1 MKITFFTRMKI
12 CMAVI
17 IGIMLLNRIGVQ
29 LPEAAAER
37 LGLERDYTADEIR
50 EALSG
55 AYHDAEAVMSQK
67 LDGVFEEPYVSSG
80 KLDDAGAG
88 GAGAAGEG

>member
-29 LPEAAAER
+29 LPEAAER

-67 LDGVFEEPYVSSG
+67 FDGVLEEPYASSG

>member
-17 IGIMLLNRIGVQ
+17 IGIMLLNRIGIKF
-29 LPEAAAER
+29 PEAAAER
-37 LGLERDYTADEIR
+37 LGIERDYTAGEIK

-55 AYHDAEAVMSQK
+55 AYHDAEAVMSRK
-67 LDGVFEEPYVSSG
+67 FDGMLKEPYTSSG
-80 KLDDAGAG
+80 QLDDAGAG